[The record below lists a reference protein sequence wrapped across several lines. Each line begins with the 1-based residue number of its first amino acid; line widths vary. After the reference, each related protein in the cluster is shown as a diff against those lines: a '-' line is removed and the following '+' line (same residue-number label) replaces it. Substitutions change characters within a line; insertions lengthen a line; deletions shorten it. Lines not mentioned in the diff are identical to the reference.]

1 MTGFVYRV
9 FSYFG
14 LISIFGALLYGFRY
28 DAHAPWHNY
37 LFDIALFGAWAGV
50 HLVMTRSWLKQRLY
64 GARAGSP
71 IERQVFIVVTVIT
84 WLAVLWYHRSVPGGS
99 LALAGPIRFAANVGF
114 LLCVFAFFEGATFG
128 ALDGLL
134 GVPAAVMSHSHGAE
148 TPLLTE
154 GRYAQ
159 VRHPQYQAAIL
170 AGLCSLA
177 IHPNTAQLLW
187 SLMIGGTFVAFIP
200 VEEAQLTAARGNA
213 YIAYMQKT
221 PWRLVPGVW

>member
-28 DAHAPWHNY
+28 DAHAPWRNY

-50 HLVMTRSWLKQRLY
+50 HLVMTRSWFKQRLY
-64 GARAGSP
+64 GARVGSP

-84 WLAVLWYHRSVPGGS
+84 WLAVLWYQRPVPGGS
-99 LALAGPIRFAANVGF
+99 LAFAGPIRFAAHVGF
-114 LLCVFAFFEGATFG
+114 LCSVFAFFEGATFG

-177 IHPNTAQLLW
+177 IHPNAAQLLW

-200 VEEAQLTAARGNA
+200 VEEAQLTAARGDA